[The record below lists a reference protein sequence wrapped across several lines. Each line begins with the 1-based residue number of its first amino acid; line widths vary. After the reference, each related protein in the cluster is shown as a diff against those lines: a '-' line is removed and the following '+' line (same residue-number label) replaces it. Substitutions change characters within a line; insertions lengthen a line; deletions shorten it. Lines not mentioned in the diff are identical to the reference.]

1 MINSKNIF
9 FLAVLFSIFA
19 ILSAFFMQ
27 YVLGHAPCKLCT
39 YQRIPYY
46 IIILVGLITLF
57 FPKIIKLT
65 IFLLIFLLL
74 AEFLVSNYHTL
85 STYEVISYSGCQSA
99 EIPNDINQLKE
110 ALMSDT
116 LIVNC
121 SNANL
126 KYFGIPLSI
135 YNSFFS
141 LMFLIVIAFNA
152 YKEKNQKAETSR

>member
-1 MINSKNIF
+1 MLNSKNIF
-9 FLAVLFSIFA
+9 YLTILFSISA

-27 YVLGHAPCKLCT
+27 YVLGHAPCKLCI

-46 IIILVGLITLF
+46 LIILIGLVTFF
-57 FPKIIKLT
+57 FPKIIKISSL
-65 IFLLIFLLL
+65 LLILLL
-74 AEFLVSNYHTL
+74 IAEFLISNYHTL
-85 STYEVISYSGCQSA
+85 TTYGIIAYNGCQSA
-99 EIPNDINQLKE
+99 EIPNDINKLKE

-126 KYFGIPLSI
+126 KYFGIPLSL

-141 LMFLIVIAFNA
+141 LMFLILMVF
-152 YKEKNQKAETSR
+152 YGRKEKKKKT

>member
-57 FPKIIKLT
+57 FPKIINLT
-65 IFLLIFLLL
+65 SFLLIFLLL

-141 LMFLIVIAFNA
+141 LMFLIVIVFNA
-152 YKEKNQKAETSR
+152 YKEKNQKA

>member
-141 LMFLIVIAFNA
+141 LMFLIVIVFNA

>member
-9 FLAVLFSIFA
+9 FLAVLFSTFA

-46 IIILVGLITLF
+46 IIILIGLITLF
-57 FPKIIKLT
+57 FPKIIKIT
-65 IFLLIFLLL
+65 SFLLIFLLM

-116 LIVNC
+116 LIINC

-141 LMFLIVIAFNA
+141 LMFLIVIVFYA
-152 YKEKNQKAETSR
+152 YKEKNKKT

>member
-9 FLAVLFSIFA
+9 FLTVLFSIFA

-65 IFLLIFLLL
+65 SFLLIFLLL

-141 LMFLIVIAFNA
+141 LMFLIVIVFNA
-152 YKEKNQKAETSR
+152 YKEKNQKA

>member
-9 FLAVLFSIFA
+9 FLTVLFSIFA

-65 IFLLIFLLL
+65 SFLLIFLLL

-141 LMFLIVIAFNA
+141 LMFLIVIVFYA
-152 YKEKNQKAETSR
+152 YKEKNQKA

>member
-9 FLAVLFSIFA
+9 FSAVLFSIFA

-57 FPKIIKLT
+57 FPKIIELT
-65 IFLLIFLLL
+65 SFLLIFLLL

-99 EIPNDINQLKE
+99 DIPNDINQLKE

-141 LMFLIVIAFNA
+141 LMFLIVIVFNA
-152 YKEKNQKAETSR
+152 YKEKNQKA

>member
-1 MINSKNIF
+1 MLNSKNIF
-9 FLAVLFSIFA
+9 FLVVLFSIVA

-27 YVLGHAPCKLCT
+27 YILGHAPCKLCI

-46 IIILVGLITLF
+46 IIILLGTVTVF
-57 FPKIIKLT
+57 FPKILKLSSFFL
-65 IFLLIFLLL
+65 ILLLIT
-74 AEFLVSNYHTL
+74 EFLISNYHTL
-85 STYEVISYSGCQSA
+85 STYEIISYSGCESA
-99 EIPNDINQLKE
+99 EIPDDIKQLKE

-116 LIVNC
+116 LTVSC

-141 LMFLIVIAFNA
+141 LMFLIVITF
-152 YKEKNQKAETSR
+152 YVRKEKNQKTQTSR

>member
-57 FPKIIKLT
+57 FPKILKLT
-65 IFLLIFLLL
+65 SFLLIFLLL

-141 LMFLIVIAFNA
+141 LMFLIVIVFNA
-152 YKEKNQKAETSR
+152 YKEKNQKA

>member
-1 MINSKNIF
+1 MINSKSIF

-27 YVLGHAPCKLCT
+27 YVMGHAPCKLCT

-46 IIILVGLITLF
+46 VIILVGLITLF

-65 IFLLIFLLL
+65 SFLLIFLLL

-141 LMFLIVIAFNA
+141 LMFPIVIVFNA
-152 YKEKNQKAETSR
+152 YKEKNQKA